1 MNIGLVELPSSFRRV
16 LRFFRESRGTSTQT
30 VNVLRAEGGE
40 TNIGVVIRPKG
51 TGAFSLDIP
60 DGTTA
65 GGNARGTNAIDLQT
79 ARTAATQVA
88 SGSGAVGI
96 GTNCTASGTNSV
108 AIGQAA
114 NVTGTS
120 VGIGSNVTAT
130 GADCVA
136 IGLSASSTGSGSI
149 SIRGTTSGN
158 GSVAITGATASGNNS
173 VALANATASAA
184 TTFAACYATANAANA
199 TAIQNG
205 NTANGVA
212 STIPGGIQAT
222 ANSIQGLLAYGFNG
236 TTQGQNQMSFFGGR
250 KTTTNTSA
258 LVTSDAATAA
268 ATNQLTL
275 RNNSAFR
282 FEGRVISR
290 DTVNND
296 SKEWAISG
304 LVKRGAAAVNTSLV
318 GTPTVTSTWAD
329 TGASAWAVTLS
340 ADTTNGSLG
349 ITIDTTGTTNAV
361 RTTAVV
367 WSTEV
372 A

>member
-40 TNIGVVIRPKG
+40 TNIGVVIQPKG
-51 TGAFSLDIP
+51 TGAFSLNIP
-60 DGTTA
+60 DGTTT
-65 GGNARGTNAIDLQT
+65 GGNARGTNAIDLQNS
-79 ARTAATQVA
+79 RTAATQVA
-88 SGSGAVGI
+88 SGSGAVVI
-96 GTNCTASGTNSV
+96 GTSCTASGNNGV
-108 AIGQAA
+108 AIGQA

-130 GADCVA
+130 GTDCVA
-136 IGLSASSTGSGSI
+136 IGVNASSTGAGSI

-158 GSVAITGATASGNNS
+158 GSVAIIGATASGNNS

-184 TTFAACYATANAANA
+184 TTFAACAATANAANA
-199 TAIQNG
+199 TAIQTG

-222 ANSIQGLLAYGFNG
+222 ANSIQGLIAYGFNG

-250 KTTTNTSA
+250 QSTTNTSA
-258 LVTSDAATAA
+258 RVTSDAAAAA